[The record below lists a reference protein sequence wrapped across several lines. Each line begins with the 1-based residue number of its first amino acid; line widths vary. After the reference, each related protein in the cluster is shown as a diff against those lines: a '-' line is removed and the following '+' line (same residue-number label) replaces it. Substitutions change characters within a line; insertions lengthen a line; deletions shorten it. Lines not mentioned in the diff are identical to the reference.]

1 MKLVLLIIHVFAF
14 CFSPCCKICKFT
26 SLCYLGPTW
35 ASTDQLGKNYKPTS
49 RYMLSTLQASLFLL
63 DWNSIINL
71 ILGFKKLFIHLM
83 KTYSLIK
90 CCTDNYYYST
100 FCVCGQM
107 KEKEKSTKTMRC
119 KRNHHLVVLLK
130 NAVCFCLKLVPKR
143 ISLTSLL
150 NEG

>member
-49 RYMLSTLQASLFLL
+49 RYMLSTFQASLFLL
-63 DWNSIINL
+63 DWNAIINL

-83 KTYSLIK
+83 KTCSLIK
-90 CCTDNYYYST
+90 WCTDNYYYST
-100 FCVCGQM
+100 FCV
-107 KEKEKSTKTMRC
+107 S
-119 KRNHHLVVLLK
+119 
-130 NAVCFCLKLVPKR
+130 VCVGIRRRQRKALKLPYTR
-143 ISLTSLL
+143 EITI
-150 NEG
+150 